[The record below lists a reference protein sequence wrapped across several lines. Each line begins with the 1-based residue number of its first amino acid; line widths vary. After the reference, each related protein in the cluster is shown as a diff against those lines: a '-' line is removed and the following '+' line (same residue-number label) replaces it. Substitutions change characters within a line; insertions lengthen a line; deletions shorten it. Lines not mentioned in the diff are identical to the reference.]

1 MGGAVIQI
9 FRVILLTASIISG
22 EAGPVGNG
30 VELAIARTMAN
41 RVADGQ
47 TNVLAAYYARGP
59 VTTEAAMAATM
70 LVLRPSTLAHGGMRY
85 VWSDDDRRTHGWPAG
100 DVQVCGAGLCVHFG
114 RTFPGG
120 GTDG

>member
-1 MGGAVIQI
+1 
-9 FRVILLTASIISG
+9 VILLTASIIAG

-47 TNVLAAYYARGP
+47 TNVLAAYYGRGS

-70 LVLRPSTLAHGGMRY
+70 LVLRPGLLARGGMRY
-85 VWSDDDRRTHGWPAG
+85 VWSDDDMRRHGWPAG
-100 DVQVCGAGLCVHFG
+100 EMQVCGAGLCVHFG
-114 RTFPGG
+114 REYPGQ
-120 GTDG
+120 